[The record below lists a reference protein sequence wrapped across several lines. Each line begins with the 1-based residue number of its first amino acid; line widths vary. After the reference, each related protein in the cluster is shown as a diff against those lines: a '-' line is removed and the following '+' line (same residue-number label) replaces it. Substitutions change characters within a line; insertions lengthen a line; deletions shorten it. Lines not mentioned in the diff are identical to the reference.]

1 MKEPKIEFPC
11 DYPIKVIGDSH
22 SGFTDEV
29 LEIVRR
35 YDSEVSVDKVK
46 ERPSS
51 KGNYQSITIPFWATG
66 EAQLKALFG
75 DLKKCTSVRMVL

>member
-22 SGFTDEV
+22 SNFTDEI
-29 LEIVRR
+29 LDIVRR
-35 YDSEVSVDKVK
+35 YDSTVTFEKVK

-51 KGNYQSITIPFWATG
+51 KGNYQSITLPFWATG
-66 EAQLKALFG
+66 EPQLKQLFAE
-75 DLKKCTSVRMVL
+75 LKKCSSVRMVL

>member
-22 SGFTDEV
+22 ADFTNEILD
-29 LEIVRR
+29 IVRR
-35 YDSEVSVDKVK
+35 YDSKVTFEKLK

-51 KGNYQSITIPFWATG
+51 KGNYQSITVPFWATG
-66 EAQLKALFG
+66 ESQLKRLFA
-75 DLKKCTSVRMVL
+75 DLKKCPSVRMVL